1 MKKTLIATIF
11 LMSAIWSIAQQQQ
24 KKEDSLVVQP
34 KKDTTIQIVMS
45 LDQFRSLLYAID
57 ANIDSKKA
65 SRELIEFIQK
75 SAAIKPKEQKQ

>member
-1 MKKTLIATIF
+1 MKQITTLI
-11 LMSAIWSIAQQQQ
+11 IAAFIAVSSFGQQ